1 MICKLHN
8 KNNPPTL
15 PFIKGGGKLT
25 PPLEKGDTGGFSGA
39 KGFTLIE
46 VLIATLILAI
56 GLLSLAT
63 LAGTVIRGNS
73 FSNKMTTATTLAQD
87 KMEEIKGLGYD
98 NADTAAG
105 TENYGSI
112 ADYVAYKRVATV
124 STDSPPTGMKTVT
137 VKVSWDA
144 DAHFVELKT
153 ILAE

>member
-1 MICKLHN
+1 MEYKLQN
-8 KNNPPTL
+8 K
-15 PFIKGGGKLT
+15 
-25 PPLEKGDTGGFSGA
+25 

-46 VLIATLILAI
+46 VLIAICILAI

-98 NADTAAG
+98 NAGTAAG

-112 ADYVAYKRVATV
+112 AGYVAYKRFTTVA
-124 STDSPPTGMKTVT
+124 TDSPATGMKTVT
-137 VKVSWDA
+137 VTVSWDA
-144 DAHFVELKT
+144 DAHSVALTT
-153 ILAE
+153 ILAK